1 MKDEKLVVAYL
12 RRDNRAEVLS
22 EGEDIEKITDGLADD
37 FEAVRVVIDI
47 EKKWF
52 YFTKKC
58 LKLPGILNGKRF

>member
-1 MKDEKLVVAYL
+1 MVAYL

>member
-1 MKDEKLVVAYL
+1 LKDEKLVVAYL